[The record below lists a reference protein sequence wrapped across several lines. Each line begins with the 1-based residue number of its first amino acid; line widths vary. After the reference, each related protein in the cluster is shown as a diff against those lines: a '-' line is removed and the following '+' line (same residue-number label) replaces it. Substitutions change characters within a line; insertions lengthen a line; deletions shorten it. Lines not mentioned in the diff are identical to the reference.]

1 MEEDKKEEIKEN
13 SGKIFINSPKRGQIK
28 DISAEEAL
36 NEIEGK
42 PDKTQIERERKQ
54 LRNVLLGLGI
64 FVILIVL
71 AVFFINSIKSFEYK
85 GTKFDIVREGN
96 LILYN
101 TKVALFDEN
110 GVHYQNYNFFLRND
124 PRDLAKAVKFNGELE
139 LKKLVV
145 INSEEEF
152 NCDGDGIIAVLNL
165 RQLYEILG
173 AKVVKD
179 ENATCDSEGK
189 YMYINLKEGKETR
202 IEQTGTACYDILI
215 NNCEILEGTEK
226 FMVETFAKVNE

>member
-1 MEEDKKEEIKEN
+1 MNNDDNQLNKKIETEKDKN
-13 SGKIFINSPKRGQIK
+13 L
-28 DISAEEAL
+28 SAEEAL

-42 PDKTQIERERKQ
+42 PNKTQTEQERKQ

-64 FVILIVL
+64 FVILIIL

-85 GTKFDIVREGN
+85 ETKFDIVREGD

-101 TKVALFDEN
+101 TKVALFNEK
-110 GVHYQNYNFFLRND
+110 GEHYQNYNFFLRND
-124 PRDLAKAVKFNGELE
+124 PRKSKVNFNGELE

>member
-1 MEEDKKEEIKEN
+1 MNNDDNQTNKKIETEKDKN
-13 SGKIFINSPKRGQIK
+13 L
-28 DISAEEAL
+28 SAEEAL

-42 PDKTQIERERKQ
+42 PNKTQTEQERKQ

-64 FVILIVL
+64 FVILIIL

-85 GTKFDIVREGN
+85 ETKFDIVREGD

-101 TKVALFDEN
+101 TKVALFNEK
-110 GVHYQNYNFFLRND
+110 GEHYQNYNFFLRND
-124 PRDLAKAVKFNGELE
+124 PRKSKVNFNGELE

>member
-1 MEEDKKEEIKEN
+1 MDDENKKIEDE
-13 SGKIFINSPKRGQIK
+13 
-28 DISAEEAL
+28 ISAEKVL

-42 PDKTQIERERKQ
+42 PNKNILEKERKQ
-54 LRNVLLGLGI
+54 LRNVLLGLGV

-85 GTKFDIVREGN
+85 GTKFDIVKEGN

-101 TKVALFDEN
+101 TKVALFNEN
-110 GVHYQNYNFFLRND
+110 GAHYQNYNFFLRND

-173 AKVVKD
+173 AKVIKD
-179 ENATCDSEGK
+179 ENAMCSSDGE
-189 YMYINLKEGKETR
+189 YMYINLKEGEETR
-202 IEQTGTACYDILI
+202 IEQTGTACYNILI

-226 FMVETFAKVNE
+226 FMVETFANING

>member
-1 MEEDKKEEIKEN
+1 MNNDDNQLNKKIETEKDKN
-13 SGKIFINSPKRGQIK
+13 L
-28 DISAEEAL
+28 SAEEVL

-42 PDKTQIERERKQ
+42 SNKAQISQERKQ

-64 FVILIVL
+64 FVILIII

-85 GTKFDIVREGN
+85 ETKFDIVREGD

-101 TKVALFDEN
+101 TKVALFNEK
-110 GVHYQNYNFFLRND
+110 GEHYQNYNFFLRND
-124 PRDLAKAVKFNGELE
+124 PRKLKVDFNGDLE

-145 INSEEEF
+145 LNSEEEF

-173 AKVVKD
+173 AKVIRD

-189 YMYINLKEGKETR
+189 YM
-202 IEQTGTACYDILI
+202 
-215 NNCEILEGTEK
+215 
-226 FMVETFAKVNE
+226 

>member
-1 MEEDKKEEIKEN
+1 MGFSFRKTGFFLKKETTMV
-13 SGKIFINSPKRGQIK
+13 
-28 DISAEEAL
+28 A
-36 NEIEGK
+36 
-42 PDKTQIERERKQ
+42 
-54 LRNVLLGLGI
+54 
-64 FVILIVL
+64 
-71 AVFFINSIKSFEYK
+71 
-85 GTKFDIVREGN
+85 KFDIVKEGN

-101 TKVALFDEN
+101 TKVALFNEN

>member
-1 MEEDKKEEIKEN
+1 MNNDDNQTNKKIETEKDKEL
-13 SGKIFINSPKRGQIK
+13 
-28 DISAEEAL
+28 SAEEAL

-42 PDKTQIERERKQ
+42 PNKTQIEQERKQ

-64 FVILIVL
+64 FVILIVV
-71 AVFFINSIKSFEYK
+71 AVFFIHSIKSFEYK
-85 GTKFDIVREGN
+85 NTKFDIVREGD

-101 TKVALFDEN
+101 TKVALFYEKGEN
-110 GVHYQNYNFFLRND
+110 YMNYNFFLRND
-124 PRDLAKAVKFNGELE
+124 PRKSNVNFNGELE
-139 LKKLVV
+139 LKKLAV

-173 AKVVKD
+173 AKVIRD

-189 YMYINLKEGKETR
+189 YMYINLKEGEETK

-226 FMVETFAKVNE
+226 FMVETFAKVNK

>member
-1 MEEDKKEEIKEN
+1 MKDIDENKKIEDE
-13 SGKIFINSPKRGQIK
+13 
-28 DISAEEAL
+28 ISAEKVL

-42 PDKTQIERERKQ
+42 PNKNILEKERKQ
-54 LRNVLLGLGI
+54 LRNVLLGLGV

-85 GTKFDIVREGN
+85 GTKFDIVREGD

-101 TKVALFDEN
+101 TKVALFNEN
-110 GVHYQNYNFFLRND
+110 GEHYQNYNFFLRND
-124 PRDLAKAVKFNGELE
+124 PRKSKVDFNGELE

-226 FMVETFAKVNE
+226 FMVETFAEINE

>member
-1 MEEDKKEEIKEN
+1 MDDENKKIEDE
-13 SGKIFINSPKRGQIK
+13 
-28 DISAEEAL
+28 ISAEKVL

-42 PDKTQIERERKQ
+42 PNKNILEKERKQ
-54 LRNVLLGLGI
+54 LRNVLLGLGV

-85 GTKFDIVREGN
+85 GTKFDIVKEGN

-101 TKVALFDEN
+101 TKVALFNEN
-110 GVHYQNYNFFLRND
+110 GAHYQNYNFFLRND

-173 AKVVKD
+173 AKVIKD
-179 ENATCDSEGK
+179 ENAMCSSDGE
-189 YMYINLKEGKETR
+189 YMYINLKEGEETR

-226 FMVETFAKVNE
+226 FMVETFAKINE

>member
-1 MEEDKKEEIKEN
+1 MDDENKKIEDENKKEL
-13 SGKIFINSPKRGQIK
+13 
-28 DISAEEAL
+28 SAEEAL

-42 PDKTQIERERKQ
+42 PNKTQMERERKQ

-64 FVILIVL
+64 FVILIIL

-85 GTKFDIVREGN
+85 ETKFDIVKEGN

-101 TKVALFDEN
+101 TKVALFNEK
-110 GVHYQNYNFFLRND
+110 GEHYQNYNFFLRND
-124 PRDLAKAVKFNGELE
+124 PRKSKVDFNGELE
-139 LKKLVV
+139 LKELVV
-145 INSEEEF
+145 LNSEEEF

-173 AKVVKD
+173 AKVIRD
-179 ENATCDSEGK
+179 ENATCSPKGE
-189 YMYINLKEGKETR
+189 YMYINLKEGEETTTGGGKTK
-202 IEQTGTACYDILI
+202 IEQTGTACYEILI

-226 FMVETFAKVNE
+226 FMVETFAKVNEK

>member
-42 PDKTQIERERKQ
+42 PNKVQMERERKQ

-71 AVFFINSIKSFEYK
+71 AVFFIGSIKSFEYE
-85 GTKFDIVREGN
+85 GTKFDIVKEGN

-101 TKVALFDEN
+101 TKVALFNEN
-110 GVHYQNYNFFLRND
+110 GEHYQNYNFFLRND
-124 PRDLAKAVKFNGELE
+124 PRKLKVDFNGELE

-145 INSEEEF
+145 INSSVEF

-173 AKVVKD
+173 AEVIKD

-189 YMYINLKEGKETR
+189 YMYLNLKEGEETK
-202 IEQTGTACYDILI
+202 IEQTGPACYDILI

>member
-1 MEEDKKEEIKEN
+1 MDEENKKIEEEK
-13 SGKIFINSPKRGQIK
+13 KK

-42 PDKTQIERERKQ
+42 PNKVQMERERKQ

-64 FVILIVL
+64 FVILIIL
-71 AVFFINSIKSFEYK
+71 AVFFIRSIKSFEYE
-85 GTKFDIVREGN
+85 GTKFDIVKEGN

-101 TKVALFDEN
+101 TKVALFNEN
-110 GVHYQNYNFFLRND
+110 GEHYQNYNFFLRND
-124 PRDLAKAVKFNGELE
+124 TRKLKVDFNGELE

-145 INSEEEF
+145 INSSVEF

-173 AKVVKD
+173 AKVIKD
-179 ENATCDSEGK
+179 ENATCSSEGE
-189 YMYINLKEGKETR
+189 YMYINLKEGEETK

>member
-1 MEEDKKEEIKEN
+1 MNNDDNQTNKKIETEKDKEL
-13 SGKIFINSPKRGQIK
+13 
-28 DISAEEAL
+28 SAEEAL

-42 PDKTQIERERKQ
+42 PNKTQIEQERKQ

-64 FVILIVL
+64 FVILIVV
-71 AVFFINSIKSFEYK
+71 AVFFIHSIKSFEYK
-85 GTKFDIVREGN
+85 ETKFDIVREGD

-101 TKVALFDEN
+101 TKVALFNEK
-110 GVHYQNYNFFLRND
+110 GEHYQNYNFFLRND
-124 PRDLAKAVKFNGELE
+124 PRKSKVNFNGELE

-173 AKVVKD
+173 AKVIRD

-226 FMVETFAKVNE
+226 FMVETFAKVNEK

>member
-1 MEEDKKEEIKEN
+1 MEDADENKKIEEEE
-13 SGKIFINSPKRGQIK
+13 K
-28 DISAEEAL
+28 DLSAEEVL

-42 PDKTQIERERKQ
+42 PNKAQTERERKQ

-64 FVILIVL
+64 FVILIIL
-71 AVFFINSIKSFEYK
+71 AVFFIKSIKSFEYK
-85 GTKFDIVREGN
+85 ETKFDIVREGD

-101 TKVALFDEN
+101 TKVALFNEK
-110 GVHYQNYNFFLRND
+110 GEHYQNYNFFLRND
-124 PRDLAKAVKFNGELE
+124 PRKSKVNFNGELE

-226 FMVETFAKVNE
+226 FMVETFAEVNE

>member
-1 MEEDKKEEIKEN
+1 MNNDDNQLNKKIETEKDKN
-13 SGKIFINSPKRGQIK
+13 L
-28 DISAEEAL
+28 SAEEAL

-42 PDKTQIERERKQ
+42 PNKTQTEQERKQ

-64 FVILIVL
+64 FVILIIL

-85 GTKFDIVREGN
+85 ETKFDIVREGD

-101 TKVALFDEN
+101 TKVALFNEK
-110 GVHYQNYNFFLRND
+110 GEHYQNYNFFLRND
-124 PRDLAKAVKFNGELE
+124 PRKSKVNFNGELE

-226 FMVETFAKVNE
+226 FMVETFAEINE

>member
-1 MEEDKKEEIKEN
+1 MEDSDENKKIETEKDKN
-13 SGKIFINSPKRGQIK
+13 L
-28 DISAEEAL
+28 SAEEAL

-42 PDKTQIERERKQ
+42 PNKTQTEQERKQ

-64 FVILIVL
+64 FVILIIL

-85 GTKFDIVREGN
+85 ETKFDIVREGD

-101 TKVALFDEN
+101 TKVALFNEK
-110 GVHYQNYNFFLRND
+110 GEHYQNYNFFLRND
-124 PRDLAKAVKFNGELE
+124 PRKSKVNFNGELE

-226 FMVETFAKVNE
+226 FMVETFAKVNK

>member
-1 MEEDKKEEIKEN
+1 MESEDNKENKKIEDEDK
-13 SGKIFINSPKRGQIK
+13 K

-42 PDKTQIERERKQ
+42 PNKIQMERERKQ

-64 FVILIVL
+64 FVILIIA

-85 GTKFDIVREGN
+85 ETKFNIVREGD

-101 TKVALFDEN
+101 TKVALFNEN
-110 GVHYQNYNFFLRND
+110 GEHYQNYNFFLRND
-124 PRDLAKAVKFNGELE
+124 PRKSKVDFNGELE
-139 LKKLVV
+139 LKKLAVL
-145 INSEEEF
+145 NSEEEF
-152 NCDGDGIIAVLNL
+152 NCDGDGIIAILNL

-173 AKVVKD
+173 AKVIKD
-179 ENATCDSEGK
+179 ENAACDSEGK
-189 YMYINLKEGKETR
+189 YMYINLKEGEKTK
-202 IEQTGTACYDILI
+202 IEQTGSACYDILI

-226 FMVETFAKVNE
+226 FMVETFAKVNEK